1 MARVLTWHNGEKSWK
16 PFSDAEMTRRQ
27 SLLRAYIAEHDIDAC
42 LLTSYHNICYFSG
55 FLYCYFGRRYGLVLD
70 GDGATTISAA
80 IDGGQPWRRSFG
92 DSITYTDWR
101 KDNFFYAVQQKTK
114 GVKRL
119 GIEFDHVNLDYKRL
133 LEEALPG
140 VELVDV
146 GQATMWMRT
155 KKSDEE
161 ITLIKHGTR
170 ICDLGGWA
178 AVEAVVEGVPE
189 YEVAQATTNAMVR
202 EIGNTFPFVELMDTW
217 TWFQSGINTD
227 GAHNPVTNRRMER
240 GDILSLNCFPMI
252 FGYYTAL
259 ERTMFCEE
267 ASDEHLR
274 LWQIN
279 CDVHR
284 AGLKLIRPGARCSA
298 IAAELNEIYREH
310 DLLQY
315 RSFGYGH
322 SFGVLS
328 HYYGREAGVELREDI
343 DTVLEPGMVVSM
355 EPMIMI
361 PEGRPGAGG
370 YREHDILVVTE
381 SGAENITGFPY
392 GPEHLIVK

>member
-92 DSITYTDWR
+92 DNITYTDWR

-140 VELVDV
+140 VEFVDV

-178 AVEAVVEGVPE
+178 AGRRSRRSARACRNTRWPRPPPTPWC
-189 YEVAQATTNAMVR
+189 ARSAT
-202 EIGNTFPFVELMDTW
+202 
-217 TWFQSGINTD
+217 
-227 GAHNPVTNRRMER
+227 
-240 GDILSLNCFPMI
+240 
-252 FGYYTAL
+252 
-259 ERTMFCEE
+259 
-267 ASDEHLR
+267 
-274 LWQIN
+274 
-279 CDVHR
+279 
-284 AGLKLIRPGARCSA
+284 
-298 IAAELNEIYREH
+298 
-310 DLLQY
+310 
-315 RSFGYGH
+315 RSR
-322 SFGVLS
+322 SS
-328 HYYGREAGVELREDI
+328 
-343 DTVLEPGMVVSM
+343 S
-355 EPMIMI
+355 
-361 PEGRPGAGG
+361 
-370 YREHDILVVTE
+370 
-381 SGAENITGFPY
+381 
-392 GPEHLIVK
+392 